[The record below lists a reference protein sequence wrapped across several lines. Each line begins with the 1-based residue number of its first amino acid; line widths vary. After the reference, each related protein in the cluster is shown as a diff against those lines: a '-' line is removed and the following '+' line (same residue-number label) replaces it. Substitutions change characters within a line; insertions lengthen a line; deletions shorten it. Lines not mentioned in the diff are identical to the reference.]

1 MNDITL
7 AGIVDGGIEYSH
19 ELYNEK
25 FYRFYFSVARKSG
38 TVDTLKCIVSQ
49 WIVGKLKENEQFEIV
64 GEVRTRN
71 YDDDN
76 GKRCTEVYVF
86 VNEILEY
93 PGEDM
98 NHVDIDGYICKSPIY
113 RETPLGRKICDLL
126 VASNRLCNKSDY
138 LPCISWGRN
147 AISSS
152 ILEVGEHVSV
162 SGRLQSRIYTKKLNE
177 NECEE
182 RVAYEVSTESVK
194 VINEKEDNEL

>member
-7 AGIVDGGIEYSH
+7 AGIVDGCIEYSH

-25 FYRFYFSVARKSG
+25 FYKFYFSVARKSG

-49 WIVGKLKENEQFEIV
+49 LIVGKLKENEQFEIV

-86 VNEILEY
+86 VNDILEY

-113 RETPLGRKICDLL
+113 RETPLGRKICD
-126 VASNRLCNKSDY
+126 
-138 LPCISWGRN
+138 
-147 AISSS
+147 
-152 ILEVGEHVSV
+152 
-162 SGRLQSRIYTKKLNE
+162 
-177 NECEE
+177 
-182 RVAYEVSTESVK
+182 
-194 VINEKEDNEL
+194 

>member
-7 AGIVDGGIEYSH
+7 AGIIDGDIEYSH

-25 FYRFYFSVARKSG
+25 FYKFYFSVARKSG

-162 SGRLQSRIYTKKLNE
+162 SGRLQSRIYIKKLNE
-177 NECEE
+177 TEFEE
-182 RVAYEVSTESVK
+182 RVACEVSTDSVK
-194 VINEKEDNEL
+194 VINEKENK

>member
-1 MNDITL
+1 MSNRITL

-25 FYRFYFSVARKSG
+25 FYKFYFSVARKSG
-38 TVDTLKCIVSQ
+38 TVDKLKCIVSE
-49 WIVGKLKENEQFEIV
+49 WIVRKLKESEQFEIV

-76 GKRCTEVYVF
+76 GKRCTEVYMF

-162 SGRLQSRIYTKKLNE
+162 SGRLQSRIYMKKLSE
-177 NECEE
+177 TEFEE

-194 VINEKEDNEL
+194 VINEKEDK

>member
-1 MNDITL
+1 M
-7 AGIVDGGIEYSH
+7 
-19 ELYNEK
+19 
-25 FYRFYFSVARKSG
+25 YRSV
-38 TVDTLKCIVSQ
+38 
-49 WIVGKLKENEQFEIV
+49 
-64 GEVRTRN
+64 
-71 YDDDN
+71 
-76 GKRCTEVYVF
+76 
-86 VNEILEY
+86 EY

-98 NHVDIDGYICKSPIY
+98 NNVDIDGYICKSPIY

-162 SGRLQSRIYTKKLNE
+162 SGRLQSRIYVKKLNE
-177 NECEE
+177 TDFAE

-194 VINEKEDNEL
+194 SINDKEDK

>member
-7 AGIVDGGIEYSH
+7 AGIIDGEIEYSH

-25 FYRFYFSVARKSG
+25 FYKFYFSVARKSC

-49 WIVGKLKENEQFEIV
+49 LIVEKLKENEQFEIV

-86 VNEILEY
+86 VNKILEY

-152 ILEVGEHVSV
+152 ILEAGEHVSIY
-162 SGRLQSRIYTKKLNE
+162 GRLQSRIYTKKLNE
-177 NECEE
+177 TEFEE

>member
-7 AGIVDGGIEYSH
+7 AGIIDGEIEYSH

-25 FYRFYFSVARKSG
+25 FYKFYFSVARKSG

-64 GEVRTRN
+64 GEVRTRD
-71 YDDDN
+71 YDDES
-76 GKRCTEVYVF
+76 GKRRMDVYVF
-86 VNEILEY
+86 VNDVSEY
-93 PGEDM
+93 CGRDI
-98 NHVDIDGYICKSPIY
+98 NKVNIDGYICKEPIY

-162 SGRLQSRIYTKKLNE
+162 SGRLQSRIYTKKLSE
-177 NECEE
+177 TEFEE